1 MYNTNKIINQIK
13 KNYPFHSSMCRD
25 KYNETIQDL
34 LYDIIICEL

>member
-1 MYNTNKIINQIK
+1 MYNTTQIINQIK
-13 KNYPFHSSMCRD
+13 NNYPFHSLMCRD